1 MKLILRFL
9 KPHWKLCLATILL
22 LGLVVGLIYSQAVIT
37 ELSRDIETTRQELT
51 REQSTYDYLT
61 GEMDDITSSTN
72 IAAVA
77 EGELGLV
84 KADASQI
91 TYMDLEDEGLIVRSE
106 TGWARL
112 LSTFQT
118 AALSLLDGLEP

>member
-1 MKLILRFL
+1 MRTA
-9 KPHWKLCLATILL
+9 LATILL